1 MGTKLTFV
9 ITNVKSFNKQKSNK
23 GENYLGDDQMNCQS
37 NMTYIRVVSKPLFTI
52 HQPIKP

>member
-1 MGTKLTFV
+1 MRTKLTFV
-9 ITNVKSFNKQKSNK
+9 ITNAKSFNKQKSNI

-37 NMTYIRVVSKPLFTI
+37 NMTYIRFVSKPLFTI